1 METMKFSEAIQSVF
15 SRYNKLEGRSPRSEY
30 WYWMLFVVIVQL
42 ASAIP
47 IIMIAMIV
55 TDIYTLLPF
64 LIAAGAIGAFLF
76 LLTITVSV
84 RRLHDQGL
92 NGYFFLLFLIPSF
105 GSLISLVFMLQ
116 PSQPGSNK
124 YGVQY
129 LGK

>member
-1 METMKFSEAIQSVF
+1 MKFSEAVQSVF
-15 SRYNKLEGRSPRSEY
+15 SKYNKLEGRSPRSEY
-30 WYWMLFVVIVQL
+30 WYWMLFVFIAQL
-42 ASAIP
+42 VTSIP

-55 TDIYTLLPF
+55 TDIYALMPF

-92 NGYFFLLFLIPSF
+92 SGFYFFLFLIPF
-105 GSLISLVFMLQ
+105 IGSLIALVFMLQ
-116 PSQPGSNK
+116 PSQPSSNK

-129 LGK
+129 VGK